1 MITDAPRLRDR
12 VERFEGSWRVP
23 RGFAGWFA
31 TVNNSDLGA
40 RYMVTSLGFFAAAGV
55 MALFMRLQLSVPE
68 NTFLDPETYNQ
79 LFTMHGSTMMYLFV
93 VPFLEGLAN
102 FILPQMLGAR
112 DLAYPRLTAFG
123 YWLYL
128 FGGLV
133 FFSSFLV
140 DAVPDAGWFAY
151 PPLSGIDF
159 SGLAMDFWLLGL
171 GAIELGGIATGIEL
185 AVTVLKL
192 RAVGMT
198 LNRVPPL
205 AWAFLIMALA
215 IVVAFTVLLVATLL
229 LELDRAFGFNFFDPV
244 AGGNP
249 LLWQHLFWIFG
260 HPEVYIMFIP
270 ATGIVSMIVPT
281 FARRPLAAYL
291 YVVLAMILTGFVS
304 FGLWAHHM
312 FTTGLPLV
320 AAGFFTAA
328 SMMIAL
334 ASGTQVFAWIAT
346 LWGSRPRLAA
356 PMKFVIGFVVIFLL
370 GGVTGVMVASVPL
383 DAQVHDTH
391 FVVAHF
397 HYVLIGG
404 VVFPI
409 MAALYYWMPLL
420 SGKLLSERLGTWNF
434 WLTFVGFN
442 MTFFPLHIA
451 GLLGMPRRVYTYPP
465 GLGLEPYNLISTIGA
480 FVLAAGFASL
490 LVNLVLSVRR
500 GVDAPADPW
509 GAGTLEWAV
518 PLPTPNYNFRAPPVV
533 RSLYPLWGAGEGR
546 AEERARDAD
555 AATAD
560 AAGEAPDADRAIPE
574 GYAAGRWPGVTF
586 DPRLDAIPSTFRAT
600 PVTSV
605 IDAVPQGI
613 WNLTG
618 PSYVPI
624 LTALGVTLAA
634 LGPIVSAYWLSG
646 AGAVL
651 AAVCLAVW
659 LWPTPD
665 ERERVLARREREEYE
680 DPPDAPE
687 FSRRLVGKDTAEPGL
702 WGVAMFLGSGAVV
715 YGTLLFAYFY
725 LRLYSSA
732 WPQGAVPLPELAL
745 PAAAAVLLLLSGWP
759 VVAGTR
765 AIRRGNARGLKNWL
779 GMGLVLGLAFLGL
792 HVWNV
797 ARAGFVPS
805 LNAYASVF
813 HGLAGLVS
821 LMTLLALAIQF
832 AVWLRALRGHFDSVY
847 NAAAQHSGLVWGF
860 TVAANLVAYAVL
872 YLAPRLAG
880 FGS

>member
-1 MITDAPRLRDR
+1 MTTRAPELR
-12 VERFEGSWRVP
+12 ERIEGFEATWRVP

-40 RYMVTSLGFFAAAGV
+40 RYMVTALAFFAVAGV
-55 MALFMRLQLSVPE
+55 MALFIRLQLSVPE

-102 FILPQMLGAR
+102 YILPQIIGAR

-128 FGGLV
+128 FGGIV

-151 PPLSGIDF
+151 PPLAGVDF
-159 SGLAMDFWLLGL
+159 SGLSMDFWLLGL

-205 AWAFLIMALA
+205 AWALLIMALA
-215 IVVAFTVLLVATLL
+215 IIVAFTVLLVATLM

-291 YVVLAMILTGFVS
+291 FVVLAMILTGFVS

-334 ASGTQVFAWIAT
+334 ASGTQIFAWIAT
-346 LWGSRPRLAA
+346 LWGTRPRFAA
-356 PMKFVIGFVVIFLL
+356 PMKFVIGFVVIFML

-383 DAQVHDTH
+383 DAQVHDTY

-434 WLTFVGFN
+434 WLTFIGFN
-442 MTFFPLHIA
+442 LTFFPLHIA
-451 GLLGMPRRVYTYPP
+451 GLLGMPRRVYTYQP
-465 GLGLEPYNLISTIGA
+465 GLGLEPYNMISTIGS
-480 FVLAAGFASL
+480 FILAAGFALL
-490 LVNLVLSVRR
+490 LVNLMLSWRW
-500 GVDAPADPW
+500 GEDAREDPW
-509 GAGTLEWAV
+509 GAGTLEWSV
-518 PLPTPNYNFRAPPVV
+518 PIPTPNYNYRAPPVV
-533 RSLYPLWGAGEGR
+533 RSLYPLWGAGEER
-546 AEERARDAD
+546 APERARDEDAQSAD
-555 AATAD
+555 AQGLAPED
-560 AAGEAPDADRAIPE
+560 ARGLPH
-574 GYAAGRWPGVTF
+574 GYSAGRWPGVSF

-613 WNLTG
+613 WHLTG
-618 PSYVPI
+618 PSYIPI
-624 LTALGVTLAA
+624 LTALGVTLVA
-634 LGPIVSAYWLSG
+634 LGPIVSAYWLSMFGG
-646 AGAVL
+646 AL
-651 AAVCLAVW
+651 AAVCLVIW
-659 LWPTPD
+659 LWPSPD
-665 ERERVLARREREEYE
+665 ERERVLARRERDEYE
-680 DPPDAPE
+680 DPPDTPPYAK
-687 FSRRLVGKDTAEPGL
+687 RLVGRDTAEPGL
-702 WGVAMFLGSGAVV
+702 WGVSMFLASAAVV
-715 YGTLLFAYFY
+715 YGALFFAYFY
-725 LRLYSSA
+725 LRLYSDA
-732 WPQGAVPLPELAL
+732 WPQGGIAPPELAL
-745 PAAAAVLLLLSGWP
+745 PAAAAVLLLLSAWP

-765 AIRRGNARGLKNWL
+765 AIRRGNQRGLKNWL
-779 GMGLVLGLAFLGL
+779 GMSLVLGAGFLAL

-797 ARAGFVPS
+797 ARAGFVPA

-813 HGLAGLVS
+813 HAIAGLVT
-821 LMTLLALAIQF
+821 LMTVLALATQF

-847 NAAAQHSGLVWGF
+847 NAAAQHSGLLWGF
-860 TVAANLVAYAVL
+860 TVVANLVAYAVL
-872 YLAPRLAG
+872 FLGPRLAG
-880 FGS
+880 FGQ